1 MCWACLV
8 IGRRW
13 TELRAFVR
21 GSQWGAAQ
29 GRRVSVEEGSFAVVD
44 LDDGWPARS
53 QVGSEARGRIT
64 YGPCG

>member
-1 MCWACLV
+1 MPGDRSALDGVACFRSRV
-8 IGRRW
+8 AVGGRAGRRG
-13 TELRAFVR
+13 L
-21 GSQWGAAQ
+21 
-29 GRRVSVEEGSFAVVD
+29 VEEGSLAVVD